1 MRHECPN
8 VPFGYGKRDRGFF
21 VVSEGTYITPTVRL
35 VRQLGQ
41 GGMGSVWVA
50 DHLALRTQVVVKFM
64 SERLAADATS
74 VARFTRE
81 AAAAAQI
88 KSPHV
93 VQVFDHG
100 VTPQGIPF
108 IVMEL
113 LDGNDLA
120 HHLKQRNG
128 FLPPQELASILWQVA
143 KALGKAHERG
153 IVHRDIKPENIFL
166 CDGGSGE
173 TFVKLLDFG
182 IAKGGEVLSN
192 ATSTGA
198 VMGTP
203 YYMSPEQMVGA
214 KNVDFRSDLW
224 SLGVVAYQA
233 LTGTRPFDGDTY
245 GALAIA
251 IHSAPLVPPTKINP
265 NLPLS
270 LDAWFA
276 KACARDPNERFGS
289 AKELAESFSAAV
301 SGKAPNVEGTGPWGQ
316 VTTASTGGFPIV
328 PGGPPGG
335 GGMGQTGS
343 NAAGMPPLTS
353 ATDPNQHAQSELPA
367 IPKKGSGMLVAIIA
381 IGLLVAGGLVAGGL
395 FLFNNNGSS
404 SGKEKTSASKSD
416 KDDKDKDD
424 KDDKDKSDKDDK
436 DKGDKSDKG
445 DKDKGDKDKDPS
457 GESTAKPKSSEDPEP
472 SKSGTPLAPTT
483 TAPTGTVTA
492 KPTTTVTAP
501 TIAVTTK
508 PTTTVTTKPTTTT
521 KPTGKP
527 TSGKYDDDIK

>member
-1 MRHECPN
+1 
-8 VPFGYGKRDRGFF
+8 
-21 VVSEGTYITPTVRL
+21 VSEGTYITPTVRL

-64 SERLAADATS
+64 AERLASDAVS

-113 LDGNDLA
+113 LEGNDLG

-128 FLPPQELASILWQVA
+128 FLSPQELASILWQVA

-265 NLPLS
+265 NLPPS

-289 AKELAESFSAAV
+289 AKELAESFAAAV
-301 SGKAPNVEGTGPWGQ
+301 SGKAPSAEGTGPWGQ
-316 VTTASTGGFPIV
+316 LTTASTGGFPAM
-328 PGGPPGG
+328 PPPDGNGP
-335 GGMGQTGS
+335 MGQTGA
-343 NAAGMPPLTS
+343 NAAGTTSPLTS
-353 ATDPNQHAQSELPA
+353 STDPNQASQSGLAPV
-367 IPKKGSGMLVAIIA
+367 PKKGSGMLVAIIA
-381 IGLLVAGGLVAGGL
+381 IGLVVAGGLVAGGL
-395 FLFNNNGSS
+395 VFFNNSGTSS
-404 SGKEKTSASKSD
+404 KKDEKSSAQKA
-416 KDDKDKDD
+416 DKDD
-424 KDDKDKSDKDDK
+424 KDDKDEKDDK
-436 DKGDKSDKG
+436 DKG

-457 GESTAKPKSSEDPEP
+457 DKAKPTASEDPAATKSATPPDP
-472 SKSGTPLAPTT
+472 SVPPTPST
-483 TAPTGTVTA
+483 
-492 KPTTTVTAP
+492 
-501 TIAVTTK
+501 TTK
-508 PTTTVTTKPTTTT
+508 PTSTWTPPTVVTTKPTTTT
-521 KPTGKP
+521 TVPTTKPTTTPTTKPTTKP